1 MKRTVTIAS
10 ALLVSL
16 LCAVVLFVF
25 IDRAAVAVPFADELK
40 FGGLYEELAKGDLP
54 ILPQAEHE
62 LFDRARRAEGDD
74 PARLAARLG
83 LTKAAAKKRLE
94 EPAH

>member
-1 MKRTVTIAS
+1 MATEQSTAGTS
-10 ALLVSL
+10 ALTL
-16 LCAVVLFVF
+16 AQAWDFV
-25 IDRAAVAVPFADELK
+25 
-40 FGGLYEELAKGDLP
+40 YEELAKGDLP